1 MKNMGYTLYM
11 QVDEWYILAE
21 REMPE
26 EERYDGYL
34 QLENGVG
41 MIRSFIEEVK
51 DYLDSIEGDDRVIN
65 VSTISGVLAYDTIK
79 SSCDKINKK
88 ISKCKC
94 TRI

>member
-1 MKNMGYTLYM
+1 
-11 QVDEWYILAE
+11 
-21 REMPE
+21 MPE

-65 VSTISGVLAYDTIK
+65 VSTISGSI
-79 SSCDKINKK
+79 
-88 ISKCKC
+88 
-94 TRI
+94 